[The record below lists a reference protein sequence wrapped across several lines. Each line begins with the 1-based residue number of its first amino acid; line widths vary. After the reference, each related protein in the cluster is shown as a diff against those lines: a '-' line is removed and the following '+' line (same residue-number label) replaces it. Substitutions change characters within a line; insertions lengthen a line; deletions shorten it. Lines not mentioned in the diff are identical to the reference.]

1 MAIFETQFFIG
12 NIKAQFSL
20 AISKAQ
26 FPLAISKA
34 QSSLA
39 ISKAQVPADDIQ
51 SPFFH
56 WHYFIKKPEIIKH
69 LAKRKVSWHNYCL
82 SITMAKNHDNH
93 FIKAH
98 MELS

>member
-1 MAIFETQFFIG
+1 MAIFETQFFID

-34 QSSLA
+34 Q
-39 ISKAQVPADDIQ
+39 VPVDDIQ

-69 LAKRKVSWHNYCL
+69 LAKRKVSWNNYCL